1 MGIEMRLSVV
11 NYALEKI
18 EAICCKKGITKYKL
32 AKQAQIPYTTLTNM
46 FKKDT
51 MSTLPTLQKICEG
64 LDITMSQF
72 FLEDESRVDLTE
84 KQKEL
89 LLLWDDLPGDLQS
102 RVIGYL
108 EGLKER

>member
-1 MGIEMRLSVV
+1 M
-11 NYALEKI
+11 
-18 EAICCKKGITKYKL
+18 
-32 AKQAQIPYTTLTNM
+32 P
-46 FKKDT
+46 
-51 MSTLPTLQKICEG
+51 TLPTLQKICEG

>member
-32 AKQAQIPYTTLTNM
+32 AKQAQTPYTTLTNM

-51 MSTLPTLQKICEG
+51 MPTLPTLQKICEG

-72 FLEDESRVDLTE
+72 FLED
-84 KQKEL
+84 
-89 LLLWDDLPGDLQS
+89 
-102 RVIGYL
+102 
-108 EGLKER
+108 

>member
-1 MGIEMRLSVV
+1 
-11 NYALEKI
+11 
-18 EAICCKKGITKYKL
+18 
-32 AKQAQIPYTTLTNM
+32 
-46 FKKDT
+46 
-51 MSTLPTLQKICEG
+51 
-64 LDITMSQF
+64 MSQF

>member
-51 MSTLPTLQKICEG
+51 MPTLPTLQKICEG
-64 LDITMSQF
+64 LDITMSQ
-72 FLEDESRVDLTE
+72 LDLTE

>member
-1 MGIEMRLSVV
+1 M

-18 EAICCKKGITKYKL
+18 EALCGKKGITKYRL

-51 MSTLPTLQKICEG
+51 MPTLPTLQKICSG
-64 LDITMSQF
+64 LDITMAQF
-72 FLEDESRVDLTE
+72 FLEDESRLDLT
-84 KQKEL
+84 KRQKEL
-89 LLLWDDLPGDLQS
+89 LLLWDELPRDLQS

-108 EGLKER
+108 EGLKEK